1 MKSDTLPGDFGR
13 AVPASGERSVTL
25 LGATGSVG
33 ASTVD
38 LLKRERRRYRVEA
51 VCANKNAAA
60 LAALARELD
69 VRFAAVSDL
78 AAYAELKEALSGSG
92 IEAGAGESALI
103 EAAQRP
109 ADWVIGAITG
119 AAGLKPTLAAAD
131 RGAIVALA
139 NKETLVCAGGLFMRR
154 AAAAGATVL
163 PVDSEHN
170 ALFQAMSGSRRED
183 VRRVILTA
191 SGGPFRTASAEAIK
205 AATVE
210 QALRHPNWSMGAK
223 ITIDSATLMN
233 KGLELIEAHHLF
245 ALPSEQIDILV
256 HPQSIVH
263 SLVEFCDGSLIAQL
277 GSPDMRIPIAY
288 CLAWPERIDGP
299 APRLD
304 LARAGTLTFEEPDL
318 TKFPALALARRALE
332 EGGAATTVLNAA
344 NEVAVA
350 EFLARRLNFAGISA
364 LVEATLEAAVSR
376 NWTSEPESVEEALC
390 VDKDTRLLAQGI
402 LPEIAAKAS

>member
-1 MKSDTLPGDFGR
+1 MKTDILR
-13 AVPASGERSVTL
+13 AAVNRAPTERTVTL

-33 ASTVD
+33 ASTID
-38 LLKRERRRYRVEA
+38 LLKRQRERFRVEA
-51 VCANKNAAA
+51 VSANKNAAA
-60 LAALARELD
+60 LAALARELGA
-69 VRFAAVSDL
+69 RFAAIGDP
-78 AAYAELKEALSGSG
+78 AAYGELKSSLSGTG
-92 IEAGAGESALI
+92 IKTAAGETGLL
-103 EAAQRP
+103 EAAERP
-109 ADWVIGAITG
+109 AQWVIGAITG
-119 AAGLKPTLAAAD
+119 AAGLKPTLAAAE

-139 NKETLVCAGGLFMRR
+139 NKETLVCAGALFMRR

-191 SGGPFRTASAEAIK
+191 SGGPFRTAPAEAVRS
-205 AATVE
+205 ATVE
-210 QALRHPNWSMGAK
+210 QALKHPNWSMGAK

-245 ALPSEQIDILV
+245 ALAPEQIDVLV
-256 HPQSIVH
+256 HPQSIIH

-288 CLAWPERIDGP
+288 CLAWPERIAGP

-304 LARAGTLTFEEPDL
+304 LARAATLTFEEPDL
-318 TKFPALALARRALE
+318 ARFPALTLARRALE
-332 EGGAATTVLNAA
+332 AGGALPTILNAA

-350 EFLARRLNFAGISA
+350 EFLARRLNFAGIPA

-376 NWTSEPESVEEALC
+376 NWTAEPENVDEALSI
-390 VDKDTRLLAQGI
+390 DHNARLLARAL
-402 LPEIAAKAS
+402 LPEIAAKAP

>member
-1 MKSDTLPGDFGR
+1 MKTDILR
-13 AVPASGERSVTL
+13 AAVNRAPTERTVTL

-33 ASTVD
+33 ASTID
-38 LLKRERRRYRVEA
+38 LLKRQRERFRVEA
-51 VCANKNAAA
+51 VSANKNAAA
-60 LAALARELD
+60 LAALARELGA
-69 VRFAAVSDL
+69 RFAAIGDP
-78 AAYAELKEALSGSG
+78 AAYGELKSALSGTG
-92 IEAGAGESALI
+92 IKAAAGETGLL
-103 EAAQRP
+103 EAAERP
-109 ADWVIGAITG
+109 AQWVIGAITG
-119 AAGLKPTLAAAD
+119 AAGLKPTLAAAE

-139 NKETLVCAGGLFMRR
+139 NKETLVCAGALFMRR

-191 SGGPFRTASAEAIK
+191 SGGPFRTAPAEAVRS
-205 AATVE
+205 ATVE
-210 QALRHPNWSMGAK
+210 QALKHPNWSMGAK

-245 ALPSEQIDILV
+245 ALAPEQIDVLV
-256 HPQSIVH
+256 HPQSIIH

-288 CLAWPERIDGP
+288 CLAWPERIAGP

-304 LARAGTLTFEEPDL
+304 LARAATLTFEEPDL
-318 TKFPALALARRALE
+318 ARFPALTLARRALE
-332 EGGAATTVLNAA
+332 AGGGLPTILNAA

-350 EFLARRLNFAGISA
+350 EFLARRLNFAGIPA

-376 NWTSEPESVEEALC
+376 NWTAEPENVDEALSI
-390 VDKDTRLLAQGI
+390 DHNARLLARAL
-402 LPEIAAKAS
+402 LPEIAAKAP

>member
-1 MKSDTLPGDFGR
+1 MKTDILR
-13 AVPASGERSVTL
+13 AAVNRAPAERTVTL

-33 ASTVD
+33 ASTID
-38 LLKRERRRYRVEA
+38 LLKRQRERFRVEA
-51 VCANKNAAA
+51 VSANKNAAA
-60 LAALARELD
+60 LAALARELGA
-69 VRFAAVSDL
+69 RFAAIGDP
-78 AAYAELKEALSGSG
+78 AAYGELKSALSGTG
-92 IEAGAGESALI
+92 IKAAAGESGLL
-103 EAAQRP
+103 EAAERP
-109 ADWVIGAITG
+109 AQWVIGAITG
-119 AAGLKPTLAAAD
+119 AAGLKPTLAAAE

-139 NKETLVCAGGLFMRR
+139 NKETLVCAGALFMRR

-191 SGGPFRTASAEAIK
+191 SGGPFRTTNAQAIRN
-205 AATVE
+205 ATVE
-210 QALRHPNWSMGAK
+210 QALKHPNWTMGAK
-223 ITIDSATLMN
+223 ITIESATLMN

-245 ALPSEQIDILV
+245 ALRPEQIDVLV

-288 CLAWPERIDGP
+288 CLAWPERIAGP

-304 LARAGTLTFEEPDL
+304 LARAATLTFEEPDL
-318 TKFPALALARRALE
+318 ARFPALTLARRALE
-332 EGGAATTVLNAA
+332 AGGALPTILNAA

-350 EFLARRLNFAGISA
+350 EFLARRLNFAGIAA
-364 LVEATLEAAVSR
+364 LVEASLDAALAR
-376 NWTSEPESVEEALC
+376 NWTAEPQTIDEALF
-390 VDKDTRLLAQGI
+390 VDHNTRLLAHEL
-402 LPEIAAKAS
+402 LPEIAAKVR